1 MTYKEFLEMLEELEL
16 DIDSAAEA
24 LDLEI
29 SDIESWE
36 EEEEIP
42 PPPPEHS
49 KVKPARMGEILVD
62 IDPSSDEEVYRPRN
76 WNKRFHQRSMAA
88 AGMNVATYRSVAP
101 VQSNAP
107 VQYEKILWRDL

>member
-16 DIDSAAEA
+16 DLDSAAEA

-42 PPPPEHS
+42 KLAEKWIKKE
-49 KVKPARMGEILVD
+49 KVEFAELHNTNED
-62 IDPSSDEEVYRPRN
+62 ENYDEEEDEDDLEDEN
-76 WNKRFHQRSMAA
+76 NEDLDFEEE
-88 AGMNVATYRSVAP
+88 
-101 VQSNAP
+101 
-107 VQYEKILWRDL
+107 EK